1 MPPGAPR
8 PAPRPV
14 SPGARA
20 AILALNNAHAT
31 ELSLLDAGRLA
42 TLLDR
47 AWHARVAGGTEEMPN
62 AFLLAFDQ
70 ASEYDSPNFL
80 WFRRRYARFAYVDR
94 VVVAPA
100 ARGQGLGR
108 SLYAELVARAEAEG
122 YGRVVCEVNLDPPN
136 PVSDA
141 FHAALGFAEVGREAV
156 AGWKVV
162 RYLALPVGAQA

>member
-1 MPPGAPR
+1 MPQ
-8 PAPRPV
+8 PV
-14 SPGARA
+14 SPGAQA

-42 TLLDR
+42 ALLDR
-47 AWHARVAGGTEEMPN
+47 AWHARVVGGADDAPE

-70 ASEYDSPNFL
+70 RSDYDSPNFV
-80 WFRRRYARFAYVDR
+80 WFRERYARFAYVDR

-100 ARGQGLGR
+100 ARGRGLAR
-108 SLYAELVARAEAEG
+108 LLYADLIARAAADG
-122 YGRVVCEVNLDPPN
+122 YDRVVCEVNLDPPN

-162 RYLALPVGAQA
+162 RYLARPIGAGP